1 MAGKKQEKKENYT
14 RERRP
19 VTMPAGRPFG
29 TMKYDT
35 VEDLDKGI
43 EEYFR
48 ECDKKGKP
56 YTLEGLAYSLNID
69 PRTLNNYGNEGY
81 GEGKFFPSVYRA
93 RCRCLAYKAE
103 RLYDKDGVQGA
114 KFDLVNNSERMG
126 GLRYADRDTLTRWSK
141 RLILPRS
148 HSWMICNSGFPPLP
162 RVNEYPLNSAQKDEN
177 AVL

>member
-1 MAGKKQEKKENYT
+1 
-14 RERRP
+14 
-19 VTMPAGRPFG
+19 
-29 TMKYDT
+29 MKYDT
-35 VEDLDKGI
+35 VEELDNGI

-48 ECDKKGKP
+48 ECDEKNKP

-81 GEGKFFPSVYRA
+81 GEGKYFPSVYRA

-126 GLRYADRDTLTRWSK
+126 GLRYADKVEQTIDIAPISFVDDL
-141 RLILPRS
+141 
-148 HSWMICNSGFPPLP
+148 
-162 RVNEYPLNSAQKDEN
+162 
-177 AVL
+177 

>member
-1 MAGKKQEKKENYT
+1 
-14 RERRP
+14 
-19 VTMPAGRPFG
+19 MPAGRPFG
-29 TMKYDT
+29 TMKFDT
-35 VEDLDKGI
+35 VEELDNGI

-48 ECDKKGKP
+48 ECDKKNKP

-81 GEGKFFPSVYRA
+81 GEGKYFPSVYRA

-126 GLRYADRDTLTRWSK
+126 GLRYADKVEQSIDIAPINFVDDL
-141 RLILPRS
+141 
-148 HSWMICNSGFPPLP
+148 
-162 RVNEYPLNSAQKDEN
+162 
-177 AVL
+177 